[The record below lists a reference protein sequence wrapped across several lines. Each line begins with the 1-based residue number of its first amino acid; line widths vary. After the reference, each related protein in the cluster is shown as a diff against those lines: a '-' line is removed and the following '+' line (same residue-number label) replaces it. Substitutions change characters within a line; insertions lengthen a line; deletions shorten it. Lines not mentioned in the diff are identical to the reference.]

1 MRREQY
7 SPEIIAQASLEVAS
21 DPAIGNA
28 SLARRVEEVI
38 AVGEDPFHLIFWAL
52 KDGRLVMERAE
63 EIRRA
68 QIANGKN
75 GVK

>member
-7 SPEIIAQASLEVAS
+7 SPDIIAEASREVAS
-21 DPAIGNA
+21 DPEVGSP

-38 AVGEDPFHLIFWAL
+38 AADEDPFHLIFWAL